1 MKVRVS
7 MVEGLVGIR
16 QGVGLEVGCWFN
28 DNMRKLVGNGVN
40 PFFWSDPWLDGV
52 PLSVH
57 H

>member
-40 PFFWSDPWLDGV
+40 TFFWSDPWLDGV